1 MGTFTKTRSVLDNQ
15 YSYVNESLMIAGN
28 YILDAATN
36 ALINVSGSVFV
47 VGVNG
52 NQGDFI
58 GSFNGSMDDDKMSY
72 SFSQMTKEQ
81 SDLVWVAVKEIEPY
95 ILGEEN
101 KE

>member
-36 ALINVSGSVFV
+36 AFINVSGSVFA

-81 SDLVWVAVKEIEPY
+81 SDLVWEAVKEIEPY
-95 ILGEEN
+95 VLG
-101 KE
+101 KDKQ

>member
-36 ALINVSGSVFV
+36 AFINVSGSVFA
-47 VGVNG
+47 VGVNE

-72 SFSQMTKEQ
+72 SFSQMTEEQ
-81 SDLVWVAVKEIEPY
+81 YQLVWVAVKELEPY
-95 ILGEEN
+95 ILGEN
-101 KE
+101 N